1 MGMYDGFIKKLRDDL
16 IEYIDNPIDANL
28 EKINQKIPLY
38 QLERC
43 LSVGIG
49 VPGDFSTGH
58 PEVDRWDESEKV
70 MDQCMLLEFELNNK
84 IFKKYG
90 EYNLPKNE
98 NMSEEDYACAWK
110 ALRETESYKISEKVK
125 SIVSGFLHPS
135 KETWDLVEKLASQKG
150 YDLNL

>member
-16 IEYIDNPIDANL
+16 IEYIDNPVDDNL
-28 EKINQKIPLY
+28 EKINKNIPTY

-70 MDQCMLLEFELNNK
+70 IDQCMLLEFELNNA
-84 IFKKYG
+84 ILKKYG
-90 EYNLPKNE
+90 ECHLPKSE
-98 NMSEEDYACAWK
+98 NMSEEDYIHAWK
-110 ALRETESYKISEKVK
+110 ELKETKSYKISQKVQ
-125 SIVSGFLHPS
+125 SIVSEFLNPS
-135 KETWDLVEKLASQKG
+135 KETWNLVEKLASQKG